1 MNKYIISFKDN
12 GQPKEYTINS
22 DVTYVISRN
31 SLNDNFSFTFNDTI
45 QNFIEIE
52 SNPLSILYN
61 MIKKEGITEL
71 KITQYIGERSFEI
84 FNKDSID
91 IKAERIDLNLT
102 ENINF
107 NPDTIK
113 NIQVALVIG

>member
-12 GQPKEYTINS
+12 SQQKEYIINN
-22 DVTYVISRN
+22 DTTYVISRN

-45 QNFIEIE
+45 QNFMEIE
-52 SNPLSILYN
+52 NNPLSILYN
-61 MIKKEGITEL
+61 MIKKDGITEL
-71 KITQYIGERSFEI
+71 KITQHIGERSFEI

-91 IKAERIDLNLT
+91 IKTERVDLNLI
-102 ENINF
+102 ENVNF
-107 NPDTIK
+107 NPDTIR